1 MRESQPGP
9 SLPPTGRSSAPS
21 TPLGHPR
28 TGLVAIAVGDP
39 MTGRCLRRS
48 NVRGEVRPAAQPA
61 EWDRRSALTAAWSGR
76 AIVVIATLAAV
87 VTLAVNDNGPTLG
100 QLAANPTLLDIDA
113 LSGNPLRS
121 LWLLHSQVPMHNA
134 VVGLVGWLPVPL
146 VGTLF
151 VLYAAALLATGLM
164 LHGVLVRWETSP
176 LAAGVLVGLAL
187 VNPALLS
194 TVGAAGFQVPLALL
208 VVGSVLAAQR
218 YFDRPTW
225 PRLLALSTV
234 LTAAALTWQV
244 MAPGWVPA
252 ILAVV
257 LVARPAGWRRTL
269 LALAVPVLFL
279 GAWAVK
285 NEHLFGEPT
294 LASSVGFEMQRGI
307 TGPMSVTGVGQAVA
321 DGAVSPL
328 AQQQPW
334 GSLAYYGPDRAGTG
348 PCIPT
353 HGDPV
358 TFQETKASAPDDA
371 VVPNYNAECYLP
383 LYRQARYDAV
393 ELVSRYP
400 GRYVTTRDSG
410 LVLAYDTAEGCYSD
424 PCTWMDRLYQPLLG
438 KVDGQVTMYD
448 WNLHLFGTDADSI
461 DVNVSMVLV
470 MASAAVGWRGLV
482 AAWRVRRI
490 GWRAR
495 DDRWSWPTGEVLWVV
510 AALTVALVIGGTA
523 LYDMGGNA
531 GLRSAVDPLLLT
543 LPLAALVRWLWPQR
557 RPAAPAPSPRGQR
570 ATPPST
576 SPPAEH
582 GPAGPAPDE
591 PGATGG
597 PAEAHPV
604 AP

>member
-1 MRESQPGP
+1 MQ
-9 SLPPTGRSSAPS
+9 
-21 TPLGHPR
+21 
-28 TGLVAIAVGDP
+28 
-39 MTGRCLRRS
+39 
-48 NVRGEVRPAAQPA
+48 GEARPAAQPA

-87 VTLAVNDNGPTLG
+87 VTLAVNGDGPTLAR
-100 QLAANPTLLDIDA
+100 LAANPTLVDIDA
-113 LSGNPLRS
+113 LSGNPVRS
-121 LWLLHSQVPMHNA
+121 LLLLHSQVPMHNA

-176 LAAGVLVGLAL
+176 LAAGVLVGLAM

-194 TVGAAGFQVPLALL
+194 TIGGAGYEVPLALL

-218 YFDRPTW
+218 YLDRATW
-225 PRLLALSTV
+225 PRLLALSAV
-234 LTAAALTWQV
+234 LTMAALTWEA

-252 ILAVV
+252 VLAVV

-269 LALAVPVLFL
+269 LALAVPVLVI
-279 GAWAVK
+279 GAWTVK
-285 NEHLFGEPT
+285 NEALFGEPT

-353 HGDPV
+353 RGDPV
-358 TFQETKASAPDDA
+358 TFQEAKPSAPDDA

-383 LYRQARYDAV
+383 LYRQARHDAL
-393 ELVSRYP
+393 ELISHYP

-410 LVLAYDTAEGCYSD
+410 LVLAYDTADGCYSD

-438 KVDGQVTMYD
+438 KVDGKVTMYD

-490 GWRAR
+490 GWWAR
-495 DDRWSWPTGEVLWVV
+495 DDRRSWPTGELLWVV

-523 LYDMGGNA
+523 LYDMGRNA
-531 GLRSAVDPLLLT
+531 GLRSAVDPILLT

-557 RPAAPAPSPRGQR
+557 PPGTRRPSARRLR
-570 ATPPST
+570 ATASSTTTPPEHT
-576 SPPAEH
+576 AAEDVRP
-582 GPAGPAPDE
+582 GPGPGE
-591 PGATGG
+591 PEGTGG